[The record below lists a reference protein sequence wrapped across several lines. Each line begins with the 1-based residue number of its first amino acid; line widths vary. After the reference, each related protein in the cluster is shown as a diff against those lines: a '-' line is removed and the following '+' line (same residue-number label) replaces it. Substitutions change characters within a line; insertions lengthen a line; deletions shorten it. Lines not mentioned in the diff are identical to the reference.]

1 MKIKFKTSRFGDLEV
16 EDSRVIDFPHGIPGF
31 SSLKRYVLMDYKDTP
46 LKWLQSMD
54 DPHVAFI
61 VASPETVTTGYQVNV
76 DEPARRSLALARE
89 EDLAVLLILRV
100 QTGKVIANLKAPLLL
115 NSALMRGMQILPERL

>member
-16 EDSRVIDFPHGIPGF
+16 EDSRIINFPEGIPGF

-46 LKWLQSMD
+46 LKWLQSVD

-61 VASPETVTTGYQVNV
+61 VATPDTVTTGYRVSV
-76 DEPARRSLALARE
+76 DEPAMRILDLKQK

-100 QTGKVIANLKAPLLL
+100 ETGKVIANLKAPLLL
-115 NSALMRGMQILPERL
+115 NSALMRGMQLLPERL